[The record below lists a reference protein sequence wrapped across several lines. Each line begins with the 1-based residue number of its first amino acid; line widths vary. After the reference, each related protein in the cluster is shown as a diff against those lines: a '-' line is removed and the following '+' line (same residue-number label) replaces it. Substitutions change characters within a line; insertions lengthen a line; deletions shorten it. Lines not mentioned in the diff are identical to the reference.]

1 MTLGDLYTKR
11 YFIEMRF
18 VNCGDNT
25 YYYTAPTVEDLEDEE
40 TTIGR
45 CSPMEFDATLIDTL
59 EEAQQ
64 IAKAIRERWGKV
76 RYTLISQFGLYESD
90 RQQLDCDYVKHDI
103 Q

>member
-18 VNCGDNT
+18 VNRGDNT

-90 RQQLDCDYVKHDI
+90 RQQLDFDYASHDAG
-103 Q
+103 